1 LALPKQ
7 KIAVRPE
14 SEPKLSN
21 LVRKL
26 LREADVDGIL
36 PTPLDC
42 LFDVAKV
49 KNIAELPDEEAFL
62 KTLSGNVR
70 SFFISAK
77 QKLRGLADLRERASY
92 VPPDPNN
99 LGRERFAKGHEL
111 AHNVIPWHDVD
122 PAYLD
127 DDESLGPS
135 AKGLFEHEANFFS
148 SDVIFQGSGFR
159 TRARDYAPNFNA
171 VFTLAKDHGASRQAT
186 AWRFVEEQDEA
197 IALLQYYSSRA
208 IDEYGNPVLAIWRS
222 VGSPEFNRR
231 FSNIDTPQTL
241 RTGHPW
247 VAARDINRICGGN
260 ESLPCDGQ
268 HLMFEWHSWW
278 NSRALCVLIR
288 RKPMLHVVGSFMRYA
303 FDA

>member
-1 LALPKQ
+1 MALPKQ

-21 LVRKL
+21 LVKKL
-26 LREADVDGIL
+26 LREADAIGVL
-36 PTPLDC
+36 PTPIDR
-42 LFDVAKV
+42 LFEVAKV

-62 KTLSGNVR
+62 KTLSAKAR

-77 QKLRGLADLRERASY
+77 QKLRGIADLRERASY

-99 LGRERFAKGHEL
+99 KGRERFAKGHEL
-111 AHNVIPWHDVD
+111 GHNVIPWHDVD

-127 DDESLGPS
+127 DNESLGPS

-148 SDVIFQGSGFR
+148 SDVIFQGNSFR
-159 TRARDYAPNFNA
+159 TRARDFTPDFNA
-171 VFTLAKDHGASRQAT
+171 IFKLAHDHGASRQAT

-197 IALLQYYSSRA
+197 IALLQYYNSRA
-208 IDEYGNPVLAIWRS
+208 IDDHGNPVLVLWRS

-231 FSNIDTPQTL
+231 FPNIDAPQSL

-247 VAARDINRICGGN
+247 VAAREVNSVCNGN
-260 ESLPCDGQ
+260 ENLPCDGQ
-268 HLMFEWHSWW
+268 PAMFEWHGWW
-278 NSRALCVLIR
+278 NGRALCVLIR
-288 RKPMLHVVGSFMRYA
+288 RKPLLSLVGRVFK
-303 FDA
+303 